1 MARQDSEEIDA
12 LLTALS
18 SHLSPPGLFE
28 IEEIGIIKSIL
39 PATETRTRALQALVK
54 SDNHLGLYSWV
65 LNPLYVTCKARLARP
80 ISARDAADFLDNDLQ
95 AAAAAMLTVNP
106 DFLTAWNIRKSAF
119 LRRDVPNKVQSELH
133 FSYLILTRSPKSA
146 DAWAHRNWVL
156 AKSGISAKIDME
168 MELKLAWMAASR
180 AKANYYASVH
190 RVRVLKRLCD
200 DRHIGA
206 VLEHELSNSRQW
218 LGSHVTD
225 SSGWAYHRFLLTQL
239 QQRNLLDCD
248 DEVEWFTKMEKS
260 YSSKY
265 QNVSIQNRWLSTLQ
279 KS

>member
-1 MARQDSEEIDA
+1 MARQDWDEIDS
-12 LLTALS
+12 LITALS
-18 SHLSPPGLFE
+18 NHLSPPSLFE
-28 IEEIGIIKSIL
+28 IEEVGIIKSVL
-39 PATETRTRALQALVK
+39 PATETRTNASQALVK

-65 LNPLYVTCKARLARP
+65 LNALYVACKARLARP
-80 ISARDAADFLDNDLQ
+80 SSGRHVADFLNTDLQ

-119 LRRDVPNKVQSELH
+119 LCRDFPNKLQSELH
-133 FSYLILTRSPKSA
+133 FSYLILTRSPKSV
-146 DAWAHRNWVL
+146 DAWTHRNWVL
-156 AKSGISAKIDME
+156 AKSGISAKIDIE
-168 MELKLAWMAASR
+168 MEFKLGWMAASR

-190 RVRVLKRLCD
+190 RIRVLKQLCG
-200 DRHIGA
+200 DRHLGA
-206 VLEHELSNSRQW
+206 VLEQELSNSRQW

-260 YSSKY
+260 YSSEY
-265 QNVSIQNRWLSTLQ
+265 QNVSTQNRWLSTLQ
-279 KS
+279 KG